1 MSTKSPNPESRDNSP
16 DHEGT
21 AEKRTSKKRKVL
33 SCYACRSRKMKCD
46 RVYPV
51 CGRCQ
56 KTGRVDQCSY
66 DPRLLEEAHVQPG
79 QPLTASA
86 NNTIFTM
93 HDSGVNEE
101 YAKDETSDALRWKL
115 RMQERRLE
123 MLEARLAASSRG
135 DNPSQLKDIQAKTP
149 EIAEEMMFRGKGFKT
164 QFHGTTSVM
173 SMISQYR
180 DLQAFTRLTLTVD
193 NSMSRVKKDFK
204 AFRDRRKVLMK
215 EKIARTYGT
224 DEEIFALLP
233 SKHDVDVQVALY
245 FHTWETTYRIL
256 HEPTFWQEYNG
267 FWERRDEKQAGF
279 ATILILIIAITKC
292 STVKDDVFVGD
303 STSDRDAASNLIETC
318 EIWLNR
324 QPRKRLTLPFFQL
337 QCLALLAK
345 RVNCV
350 KLKQD
355 WLTAGDVMRL
365 ALSSGMHRDPSLLAT
380 GRISEYE
387 KEMKKRLW
395 YTIAELEI
403 QSSIDSGLQ
412 SSLTGLYFDTPAPS
426 NLPDEAFSLETKE
439 LPAGR
444 PIEHFTSTSYLTVAL
459 RSLPLR
465 IHLTK
470 ILNDPSSHLQYT
482 DILHYDEQIAS
493 TLAELP
499 VWSDARATTP
509 EALLQLQLRQYLLI
523 LHKAYAR
530 LASTEKRFAYSYTAS
545 VDAANSII
553 TTHDDLAAQGSLMLN
568 HFRNDVVRVGMTL
581 SQIAALNCARH
592 DINPAIL
599 PPMREQT
606 HFADP
611 NRHIADLA
619 LARSVPFSNKG
630 GFAPASPQLYLAVL
644 PADFLSRTLIKTSI
658 EILERTL
665 QLLERKV
672 MRVGTGYM
680 EYWLLSAAIGMLPP
694 LTPPPRTSSSIAH
707 RISHEDEVR
716 ERCKAALDRFTG
728 LAFRVLAMQRDPK
741 NSLAVGLRASIS
753 GSSPSEARTPSESR
767 GTILSSRAAGSFGT
781 KGVGAFANNT
791 SHSSQGMIGDI
802 PFPSM
807 NGGAGSSMTGSD
819 VMDGTFDTLEDMGV
833 DLSGWTFPDF
843 WTFDLAGD
851 F

>member
-1 MSTKSPNPESRDNSP
+1 
-16 DHEGT
+16 
-21 AEKRTSKKRKVL
+21 
-33 SCYACRSRKMKCD
+33 
-46 RVYPV
+46 
-51 CGRCQ
+51 
-56 KTGRVDQCSY
+56 
-66 DPRLLEEAHVQPG
+66 
-79 QPLTASA
+79 
-86 NNTIFTM
+86 
-93 HDSGVNEE
+93 
-101 YAKDETSDALRWKL
+101 
-115 RMQERRLE
+115 
-123 MLEARLAASSRG
+123 
-135 DNPSQLKDIQAKTP
+135 
-149 EIAEEMMFRGKGFKT
+149 
-164 QFHGTTSVM
+164 
-173 SMISQYR
+173 
-180 DLQAFTRLTLTVD
+180 
-193 NSMSRVKKDFK
+193 
-204 AFRDRRKVLMK
+204 MK

-233 SKHDVDVQVALY
+233 SKHEADVQVALY
-245 FHTWETTYRIL
+245 FRTWETTYRIL
-256 HEPTFWQEYNG
+256 HEPTFWQEYNS
-267 FWERRDEKQAGF
+267 FWDRRDEKQAGF

-303 STSDRDAASNLIETC
+303 STSDRDAASNHIETC

-324 QPRKRLTLPFFQL
+324 LPRKRLTLPFFQL

-365 ALSSGMHRDPSLLAT
+365 ALASGMHRDPSLLAT

-444 PIEHFTSTSYLTVAL
+444 PIEYFTSTSYLITAL

-482 DILHYDEQIAS
+482 DVLHYDEQIAS
-493 TLAELP
+493 TLDELP
-499 VWSDARATTP
+499 AWSDPRATTP
-509 EALLQLQLRQYLLI
+509 VALLGLQLRQYLLV
-523 LHKAYAR
+523 LHKPYAR
-530 LASTEKRFAYSYTAS
+530 LASKEKRFAYSYTAS
-545 VDAANSII
+545 VDAADSII
-553 TTHDDLAAQGSLMLN
+553 TTHDDLAAQGSLILN
-568 HFRNDVVRVGMTL
+568 HFRNDVVRVGMAL

-592 DINPAIL
+592 DISLATL
-599 PPMREQT
+599 PPMRGQT

-611 NRHIADLA
+611 SRHIADLPVTNTG
-619 LARSVPFSNKG
+619 VPFGNKG

-644 PADFLSRTLIKTSI
+644 PQDFLARTLIKASI

-665 QLLERKV
+665 QLFERKV

-707 RISHEDEVR
+707 RISSEDEVR
-716 ERCKAALDRFTG
+716 ERCKTALDRFTS
-728 LAFRVLAMQRDPK
+728 LAFRVLAMQRDPQ

-753 GSSPSEARTPSESR
+753 GSSPSDVRTPSESR
-767 GTILSSRAAGSFGT
+767 GTILSSRAAGSFGM
-781 KGVGAFANNT
+781 KGVGAFASNT
-791 SHSSQGMIGDI
+791 SHSSQGMIGDM

-807 NGGAGSSMTGSD
+807 NGDGAGMKGPDLMSGS
-819 VMDGTFDTLEDMGV
+819 FDPLEDMGV